1 MELRN
6 AFKLR
11 FNRHHTIH
19 QVTPSNPF
27 LSLSS
32 CSREKENERDRER
45 ERERERETAR
55 SKKFSFP
62 GHLEQANDVA
72 FLHFLKDGPRDQ
84 REQRERERQR
94 ERINGAEISCA
105 GK

>member
-32 CSREKENERDRER
+32 CSREGRLR
-45 ERERERETAR
+45 ERERERETETETDRQTTR
-55 SKKFSFP
+55 SKKFFFP
-62 GHLEQANDVA
+62 GHLEQASDVA

-84 REQRERERQR
+84 REQKERGRGDKWR
-94 ERINGAEISCA
+94 RNFLCR
-105 GK
+105 

>member
-32 CSREKENERDRER
+32 CSREREKERQ
-45 ERERERETAR
+45 RERETAR
-55 SKKFSFP
+55 SKKFFFP

-84 REQRERERQR
+84 REQKREGGG
-94 ERINGAEISCA
+94 INGAEISCA